1 MAASPLKLYV
11 DKPWISPYTFSA
23 IVALEEKK
31 LAYDVV
37 GLDLD
42 QGDQKQSPYAKQSLT
57 GKIPCLV
64 DQDLWLPE
72 SSAIVE
78 YLEEKYPAPGHA
90 RLLPESVAD
99 RARAR
104 MVMAFVRSD
113 MMALREE
120 RPTTTM
126 FYEKASKPLTAAGQA
141 AADKITA
148 FTLALLPKGKTQLFD
163 TWSIAD
169 ADLAFML
176 QRLVMNGHKV
186 DSAIGNFVEAQWS
199 RPSIKAFAAKPRPK
213 R

>member
-1 MAASPLKLYV
+1 MATSPLKLYV

-23 IVALEEKK
+23 IIALEEKK

-37 GLDLD
+37 GLDLGD
-42 QGDQKQSPYAKQSLT
+42 GDHKQGPYAKQSLT
-57 GKIPCLV
+57 GRVPCLV

-78 YLEEKYPAPGHA
+78 YLEEKFPAPRYA
-90 RLLPESVAD
+90 RLLPQNVAD

-126 FYEKASKPLTAAGQA
+126 FYEKASNPLTTSGQA
-141 AADKITA
+141 AADRIIA
-148 FTLALLPKGKTQLFD
+148 FTLALLPKDKTQLFD
-163 TWSIAD
+163 SWSIAD

-199 RPSIKAFAAKPRPK
+199 RPSVKAFAAKPRPQ

>member
-1 MAASPLKLYV
+1 MATSLKLYV
-11 DKPWISPYTFSA
+11 DNPWISPYTFSA
-23 IVALEEKK
+23 IVALHEKG
-31 LAYDVV
+31 LAFDAI

-42 QGDQKQSPYAKQSLT
+42 KGEHKQGAYGRQSLT

-78 YLEEKYPAPGHA
+78 YLEEKYPAPGYA
-90 RLLPESVAD
+90 RLLPQDLAA
-99 RARAR
+99 RAKAR

-126 FYEKASKPLTAAGQA
+126 FFEKATKPLSAAGLA
-141 AADKITA
+141 AAEKVQA
-148 FTLALLPKGKTQLFD
+148 FTLEVLPKGKNQLFD

-176 QRLVMNGHKV
+176 QRLLMNDHKV
-186 DSAIGNFVEAQWS
+186 DARIGDFVEAQWS
-199 RPSIKAFAAKPRPK
+199 RPSVKAFAAKERS
-213 R
+213 RGN

>member
-1 MAASPLKLYV
+1 MASSLKLYV
-11 DKPWISPYTFSA
+11 DQPWISPYTFSA

-31 LAYDVV
+31 LPYDTV

-42 QGDQKQSPYAKQSLT
+42 KGDHKQGTYPRQSLT

-78 YLEEKYPAPGHA
+78 YLEEKYPAPAHT
-90 RLLPESVAD
+90 RLLPQDLVD

-113 MMALREE
+113 MLALREE
-120 RPTTTM
+120 RPTSTM
-126 FYEKASKPLTAAGQA
+126 FYERATKPLTPAGQA
-141 AADKITA
+141 AADKIQA
-148 FTLALLPKGKTQLFD
+148 FTLAVLPQGKTQLFGA
-163 TWSIAD
+163 WSIAD

-186 DSAIGNFVEAQWS
+186 DPRIGDFVEAQWS
-199 RPSIKAFAAKPRPK
+199 RPSVKAFASKTRPK

>member
-1 MAASPLKLYV
+1 MASSLKLYV

-31 LAYDVV
+31 LPYDTV

-42 QGDQKQSPYAKQSLT
+42 QGDQKQGTYPRQSLT

-78 YLEEKYPAPGHA
+78 YLEEKYLAPAYQ
-90 RLLPESVAD
+90 RLLPEDLKD

-113 MMALREE
+113 MLALREE
-120 RPTTTM
+120 RPTSTM
-126 FYEKASKPLTAAGQA
+126 FYERATKPLSQAGQVA
-141 AADKITA
+141 AEKIQA
-148 FTLALLPKGKTQLFD
+148 FTLAVLPQGKTQLFSS
-163 TWSIAD
+163 WSIAD

-186 DSAIGNFVEAQWS
+186 DQRIGDFVEAQWS
-199 RPSIKAFAAKPRPK
+199 RPSVKAFAAKSRPN

>member
-1 MAASPLKLYV
+1 MASTLKLYV
-11 DKPWISPYTFSA
+11 DQPWISPYTFSA

-31 LAYDVV
+31 LAYDTV
-37 GLDLD
+37 GMDLD
-42 QGDQKQSPYAKQSLT
+42 KGDQKQGNYPRQSLT

-78 YLEEKYPAPGHA
+78 YLEEKYPAPAHT
-90 RLLPESVAD
+90 RLLPEDLKD

-113 MMALREE
+113 MLALREE
-120 RPTTTM
+120 RPTSTM
-126 FYEKASKPLTAAGQA
+126 FYEKATKPLTAAGQA
-141 AADKITA
+141 AADKIQA
-148 FTLALLPKGKTQLFD
+148 FTLAVLPEGKTQLFK

-186 DSAIGNFVEAQWS
+186 DRRIGDFVEAQWS
-199 RPSIKAFAAKPRPK
+199 RPSVKAFASKVRPN